1 MFTLKKPLL
10 LIVLL
15 GIISISLCEQER
27 HADEEEE
34 SEIKRGLF
42 SKKGGKGGKSWI
54 KGVFKGIKGIGKEV
68 GGDVIRTGIE
78 IAACKIKGE
87 C

>member
-15 GIISISLCEQER
+15 GIISLSLCEQER
-27 HADEEEE
+27 NADEDEE
-34 SEIKRGLF
+34 SETKRGIF
-42 SKKGGKGGKSWI
+42 TKINKKKAKT
-54 KGVFKGIKGIGKEV
+54 GVFNIIKTIGKEA
-68 GGDVIRTGIE
+68 GMDVIRAGIDT
-78 IAACKIKGE
+78 ISCKIKGE

>member
-15 GIISISLCEQER
+15 GIISLPLCEQER
-27 HADEEEE
+27 AADEDEG
-34 SEIKRGLF
+34 SEIKRGIF
-42 SKKGGKGGKSWI
+42 SKFAGKGIKDLII
-54 KGVFKGIKGIGKEV
+54 KGVKGIAKEA
-68 GGDVIRTGIE
+68 GMDVIRTGID
-78 IAACKIKGE
+78 IAGCKIKGE

>member
-15 GIISISLCEQER
+15 GMISLSLCEQER
-27 HADEEEE
+27 NADEEEG
-34 SEIKRGLF
+34 SEIKRGIF
-42 SKKGGKGGKSWI
+42 SKLAGKKLKNLLISGLKN
-54 KGVFKGIKGIGKEV
+54 VGKEV
-68 GGDVIRTGIE
+68 GMDVVRTGID
-78 IAACKIKGE
+78 IAGCKIKGE

>member
-15 GIISISLCEQER
+15 GIISLSLCEQER
-27 HADEEEE
+27 AADEDEG
-34 SEIKRGLF
+34 SEIKRGIF
-42 SKKGGKGGKSWI
+42 SKIAGKGVKNMLF
-54 KGVFKGIKGIGKEV
+54 KGVKHVGKEL
-68 GGDVIRTGIE
+68 GLDVLRTGID
-78 IAACKIKGE
+78 IAGCRIKGE

>member
-15 GIISISLCEQER
+15 GIISLSLCEQER
-27 HADEEEE
+27 AADEDEGNE
-34 SEIKRGLF
+34 KRGLF
-42 SKKGGKGGKSWI
+42 SKFAG
-54 KGVFKGIKGIGKEV
+54 KGIKNFLFKGVKHIGKEV
-68 GGDVIRTGIE
+68 GMDVIRTGIDV
-78 IAACKIKGE
+78 AGCKIKGE

>member
-15 GIISISLCEQER
+15 GIISLSLCEQER
-27 HADEEEE
+27 AADEDEGTK
-34 SEIKRGLF
+34 IKRRIF
-42 SKKGGKGGKSWI
+42 SKIGGKAI
-54 KGVFKGIKGIGKEV
+54 KNLILKGIKNIGKEV
-68 GGDVIRTGIE
+68 GMDVIRTGIDV
-78 IAACKIKGE
+78 AGCKIKGE